1 MPQGLKA
8 RVDFACVIPG
18 INPRP
23 TARTSFSTA
32 CDSPNAWSDV
42 ETAWAL
48 RSCGFALSVF
58 RVTRCGES
66 ICKVR
71 RFTAGFVL
79 RGLGGASGE
88 WGLTGRPRSRT
99 EPVSI
104 CSRGGAGVQLGL
116 VNTTGVDVVASE
128 NPARPGA
135 PADRSSFVGWRRS
148 RVRRLWRVH
157 RRGRE

>member
-8 RVDFACVIPG
+8 RVDFACVIPA

-23 TARTSFSTA
+23 SARTSFSTA

-66 ICKVR
+66 ICNCGGGR
-71 RFTAGFVL
+71 WGFVF
-79 RGLGGASGE
+79 RGLGG
-88 WGLTGRPRSRT
+88 
-99 EPVSI
+99 V
-104 CSRGGAGVQLGL
+104 RGVLLLRQERVAKIGGPAH
-116 VNTTGVDVVASE
+116 VVGHHLE
-128 NPARPGA
+128 
-135 PADRSSFVGWRRS
+135 
-148 RVRRLWRVH
+148 H
-157 RRGRE
+157 